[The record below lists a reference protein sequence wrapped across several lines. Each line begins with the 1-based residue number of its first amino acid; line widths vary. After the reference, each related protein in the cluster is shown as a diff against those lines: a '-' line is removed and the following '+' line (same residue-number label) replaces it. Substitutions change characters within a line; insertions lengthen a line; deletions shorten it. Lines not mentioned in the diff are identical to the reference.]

1 MFVRTVVWLKKKTKK
16 KPVISVVGDKFTG
29 IVKTTVVCL
38 CS

>member
-1 MFVRTVVWLKKKTKK
+1 MFVRTVVWLKKKKK
-16 KPVISVVGDKFTG
+16 NPVISIVGDKFAG

>member
-1 MFVRTVVWLKKKTKK
+1 MFVRTVVWLKKKK
-16 KPVISVVGDKFTG
+16 KPVISIVGDKFTG